1 MSEIA
6 PPAYNAPPP
15 GDHRIDDNQLPP
27 PNYTVPTS
35 FKIGQSRTS
44 EPLVKISEIKGHL
57 ALLHAFAELK
67 KRVDGDEATVQVAPN
82 VTLNRERRW
91 TWFVGVAVERYVPNI
106 YSLRCFALSKGAVAP
121 SFDIWAQSLKA
132 ADAKKTTEVVM
143 PPLDVIMVWHA
154 YMLNPRYTSFLGMG
168 CGCTE

>member
-15 GDHRIDDNQLPP
+15 GYHRIADNQLPP

-44 EPLVKISEIKGHL
+44 ESLVKISEIKGHL

-67 KRVDGDEATVQVAPN
+67 KQVDGDEATVQVAPN
-82 VTLNRERRW
+82 VTLDRERRW
-91 TWFVGVAVERYVPNI
+91 GWFVGVAVER
-106 YSLRCFALSKGAVAP
+106 
-121 SFDIWAQSLKA
+121 
-132 ADAKKTTEVVM
+132 
-143 PPLDVIMVWHA
+143 
-154 YMLNPRYTSFLGMG
+154 
-168 CGCTE
+168 